1 MPMPSNP
8 PVDNPT
14 LTRDQF
20 EFILAGVET
29 NYQAAFEAAKG
40 LAILKCDARDI
51 ARQRRMNQMVENQVI
66 QLEEMFNIVIAVER
80 TESRNRVPF
89 PPRVIRD
96 ISIRNYRNGV
106 GRTDGSRPAD
116 WESVPAV

>member
-1 MPMPSNP
+1 MPMPSNS

-51 ARQRRMNQMVENQVI
+51 ARQRRMNQMVENGII
-66 QLEEMFNIVIAVER
+66 QLEELTNVTVAC
-80 TESRNRVPF
+80 TRNETTNSIPF
-89 PPRVIRD
+89 PPRINHVQTMLNFDNKR
-96 ISIRNYRNGV
+96 
-106 GRTDGSRPAD
+106 
-116 WESVPAV
+116 